1 MKLFKLS
8 LLAIAVILGVA
19 SCNTD
24 DPSPAASTLD
34 FSGSSVVPETDETI
48 SIMVSRQGGTGVLEL
63 TYELAGTAVAGED
76 YVLPDT
82 NTFFVPVNGETVV
95 EFPLINDEEVEGDET
110 FIFSLV
116 EEDLEFVITIEDDD
130 TFPYENGLLITNQ
143 GPFNSGFGTVSFLNS
158 VLTTADND
166 IYQDVNDDNLGN
178 IVQSIG
184 FTENDAYVVAN
195 VSNRITV
202 VDRFTFEESARIE
215 TGLENPRYFVA
226 VNGVGYVSNW
236 GDPFVTTDD
245 YIAIIDLSTNTVTG
259 TIAVGEGPERMV
271 FNGQNI
277 YVALRGGFGVNN
289 QVVVIDPNSNT
300 VDTVITVGDVP
311 DSMGFNE
318 DGDLWVLSQGSTEFQ
333 GTETAGELNRINT
346 TNQTVLESFT
356 FEVEEH
362 PSYLNIVED
371 DLFYYLDAAV
381 FQSSAVDFSIPA
393 NPEFFTPFLFNMFLP
408 NNRILIGCDANDFA
422 SNGNILIYDIMTG
435 ELLNAL
441 EVGIVPGEVYL
452 NNRE

>member
-8 LLAIAVILGVA
+8 LLAIAVIFGIS
-19 SCNTD
+19 SCND
-24 DPSPAASTLD
+24 DETSEAASTLD
-34 FSGSSVVPETDETI
+34 FSGSLVVQETDETI
-48 SIMVSRQGGTGVLEL
+48 AITVTRDGGTGVLEL
-63 TYELAGTAVAGED
+63 SYILGGTAVAGED
-76 YVLPDT
+76 YVLPES
-82 NTFFVPVNGETVV
+82 NTFSVPVNGETTL
-95 EFPLINDEEVEGDET
+95 EFELINDEEVEGDET
-110 FIFSLV
+110 FILSLV
-116 EEDLEFVITIEDDD
+116 EEDLELTITIADDD
-130 TFPYENGLLITNQ
+130 TFPYENGLLVTNQ

-158 VLTTADND
+158 VFTTTDND
-166 IYQDVNDDNLGN
+166 IYQDVNGDNLGN

-184 FTENDAYVVAN
+184 FTDNNAYVVAN

-245 YIAIIDLSTNTVTG
+245 YIAIIDLSTNTITG
-259 TIAVGEGPERMV
+259 TIPVGEGPERMI

-311 DSMGFNE
+311 DSMAFNE
-318 DGDLWVLSQGSTEFQ
+318 NGDLWVLSQGSPEFT
-333 GTETAGELNRINT
+333 GNETAGQLNRIDT
-346 TNQTVLESFT
+346 TTQTVLESFT
-356 FEVEEH
+356 YEVTEH
-362 PSYLNIVED
+362 PSFLNIVED
-371 DLFYYLDAAV
+371 QLFYYLNSSV

-393 NPEFFTPFLFNMFLP
+393 NPEFDTPLLFNMFLP
-408 NNRILIGCDANDFA
+408 DNRILIGCDAGDFA
-422 SNGNILIYDIMTG
+422 SNGDILVYDITTG
-435 ELLNAL
+435 ELLNVL

-452 NNRE
+452 NDRE